1 MPSLAAFQKLLGTS
15 ATTTEALQFMVSQVG
30 KPYIWGGTG
39 PRGYDCTGL
48 AVAGF
53 RHAGINVS
61 RFTTATLRFMGYGI
75 SASEVLPGDAIMPIS
90 SHVFW
95 YIGDGK
101 VVEAAHTG
109 TDIRVRSW
117 SPNNPGKVYAI
128 RRIAVPGSAINVSGD
143 IVGGAP
149 LDSLTQM
156 GSPENALFK
165 LAEPLATLS
174 EALTDKYFWM
184 RVGMFMGG
192 VVMMFIALGMLASSR
207 IVGAV
212 KGIIS

>member
-1 MPSLAAFQKLLGTS
+1 MPSAAALHKLIGS
-15 ATTTEALQFMVSQVG
+15 SEQTTAALQFMVSQVG

-53 RHAGINVS
+53 RHAGIHVP
-61 RFTTATLRFMGYGI
+61 RFTTATLRFMGYAV
-75 SASEVLPGDAIMPIS
+75 SATEILPGDAIMPIS

-109 TDIRVRSW
+109 TDVRIRSW
-117 SPNNPGKVYAI
+117 NPHNPGRIYAI
-128 RRIAVPGSAINVSGD
+128 RRIAVPGSAVNVSGD

-149 LDSLTQM
+149 IQSLTQM
-156 GSPENALFK
+156 GSPQNALFK

-174 EALTDKYFWM
+174 EAITDQFFWI

-192 VVMMFIALGMLASSR
+192 VVMVFIALGMLVTSKLGN
-207 IVGAV
+207 VV
-212 KGIIS
+212 KGFIQ